1 MRALSLN
8 FKFGFFVN
16 LCFAH
21 LAGGI
26 NLKKGGRK
34 GLVNFSNARL
44 NPNKNDLNLLLFIP
58 YIFLNSAGNVL
69 KAVKE
74 IKGQI
79 GLICLGTGPPSII
92 S

>member
-1 MRALSLN
+1 MLALSLN
-8 FKFGFFVN
+8 FKFGFFVI

-34 GLVNFSNARL
+34 GLVYFKNARL
-44 NPNKNDLNLLLFIP
+44 KPSKNDLNLLVFIP
-58 YIFLNSAGNVL
+58 YIFLNSVGKVL
-69 KAVKE
+69 NAVKE

-79 GLICLGTGPPSII
+79 GLICLGTGPP
-92 S
+92 